1 MPQTS
6 EEQPAQAVRVEN
18 LTREQT
24 LVSEGR
30 VADGEWTRLR
40 GLIGHEPLEPGQGL
54 LIVPCSSI
62 HTHFMSFPID
72 VLFVDKSQIVV
83 GINERLKPWRFGRL
97 FRNVRFV
104 IELPAGTI
112 EQTGTQ
118 PGDQLQVQ
126 GYEI

>member
-40 GLIGHEPLEPGQGL
+40 GLIGHDPLEPGQGL

-72 VLFVDKSQIVV
+72 VLFVDKTQKVV
-83 GINERLKPWRFGRL
+83 GINERLKPWRFCRL

-112 EQTGTQ
+112 EQTGTK